1 MTVSGTWLSNV
12 IELFFFLVLSNYYV
26 FTYVSFHLFNLLLES
41 ENCGHMED
49 KHDEQMNIVDDY
61 DSFGGII

>member
-12 IELFFFLVLSNYYV
+12 IELFFLVLSNYYV
-26 FTYVSFHLFNLLLES
+26 FTCLSFHLFHLLLES

-61 DSFGGII
+61 DSSGGII